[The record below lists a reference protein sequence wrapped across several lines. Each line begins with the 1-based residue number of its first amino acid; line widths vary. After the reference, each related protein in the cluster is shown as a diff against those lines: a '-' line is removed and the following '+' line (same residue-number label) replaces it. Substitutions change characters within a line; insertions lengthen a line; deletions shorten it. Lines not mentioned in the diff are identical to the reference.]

1 VRRCYAARVTARVD
15 AAAIPKDVA
24 LICRE
29 LSRHG
34 YKGWVVGGCLRDLL
48 RGQPAADWDVATSA
62 RPEQVQKVFSRVIPT
77 GIQHGTVT
85 VRLGGNGYELTTLRG
100 EGAYSDGRRPDS
112 VEFVDD
118 IAADLARRDFTVN
131 AMAYDPIEQALID
144 PFGGLGDLDA
154 RLIRAVG
161 RAEERFSEDGLRVL
175 RAARFAATLEFEIEA
190 ATEAA
195 IRPTLD
201 TFRKV
206 SAERVRDEWL
216 KALKAR
222 APSRA
227 FAVMARTGILEATC
241 PFLAALP
248 EGELSAALRALDAS
262 ACELG
267 LRMAALLSSWWDDPG
282 ALDDWLG
289 RYRFSNQERELI
301 GSLVRHHRTPWGEPP
316 DHAGLRRFAARVR
329 RESVAGILDVSLRV
343 AEARGD
349 ARAVSH
355 AQRWRTEL
363 AAALTPTAALTGKE
377 LAIGGRDLMSELQL
391 APGPRLGKLLD
402 ALLDRVLD
410 EPALNTRESLLA
422 LARDVAA
429 ES

>member
-1 VRRCYAARVTARVD
+1 VPLRVD
-15 AAAIPKDVA
+15 AAAIPRDVA

-29 LSRHG
+29 LARHG

-48 RGQPAADWDVATSA
+48 RGRPAADWDVATSA

-85 VRLGGNGYELTTLRG
+85 VRLGGHGYELTTLRG

-112 VEFVDD
+112 VAFVDD
-118 IAADLARRDFTVN
+118 IAADLARRDFTIN

-144 PFGGLGDLDA
+144 PFGGLADLDA

-190 ATEAA
+190 DTEAA

-201 TFRKV
+201 TYRKV
-206 SAERVRDEWL
+206 SAERVREEWL

-248 EGELSAALRALDAS
+248 DGELAAALRALDAS
-262 ACELG
+262 ERALAPQ
-267 LRMAALLSSWWDDPG
+267 LAALLSGCGDAR
-282 ALDDWLG
+282 ALDEWLA

-301 GSLVRHHRTPWGEPP
+301 GSLVAHHREPWVPPP
-316 DHAGLRRFAARVR
+316 DHAALRRFAARVR
-329 RESVAGILDVSLRV
+329 RERVQSVLETSLCV
-343 AEARGD
+343 AEAHGD
-349 ARAVSH
+349 AAAASH
-355 AQRWRTEL
+355 ARAWRSEL

-391 APGPRLGKLLD
+391 SPGPKLGTLLD
-402 ALLDRVLD
+402 ALLERVLD
-410 EPALNTRESLLA
+410 EPALNTRENLIA
-422 LARDVAA
+422 LARQLAA
-429 ES
+429 EA

>member
-1 VRRCYAARVTARVD
+1 VTLRVD
-15 AAAIPKDVA
+15 ATAIPRDVT

-29 LSRHG
+29 LARHG

-85 VRLGGNGYELTTLRG
+85 VRLGGSGYELTTLRG

-112 VEFVDD
+112 VEFVED
-118 IAADLARRDFTVN
+118 ITADLARRDFTIN
-131 AMAYDPIEQALID
+131 AMAYDPIAQALID

-161 RAEERFSEDGLRVL
+161 RAQERFSEDGLRVL

-190 ATEAA
+190 DTEAA

-206 SAERVRDEWL
+206 SAERVREEWL

-227 FAVMARTGILEATC
+227 FVVMARTGILEATC

-248 EGELSAALRALDAS
+248 EGELAAALRALDGS
-262 ACELG
+262 ARELG
-267 LRMAALLSSWWDDPG
+267 PRMAALLSGWWRDPR
-282 ALDDWLG
+282 ALDAWLA

-301 GSLVRHHRTPWGEPP
+301 GSLVKHHREPWAPP
-316 DHAGLRRFAARVR
+316 PAHPALRRFAARVR
-329 RESVAGILDVSLRV
+329 RELVGPVLETSLCV
-343 AEARGD
+343 AEAHGD
-349 ARAVSH
+349 AVATRHARA
-355 AQRWRTEL
+355 WRSEL
-363 AAALTPTAALTGKE
+363 AAALPPGAALTGKE
-377 LAIGGRDLMSELQL
+377 LAIGGRDLMSELAL
-391 APGPRLGKLLD
+391 SPGPKLGTLLD
-402 ALLDRVLD
+402 ALLDRVLE

-422 LARDVAA
+422 LARQLAA
-429 ES
+429 EA